1 MFIETFKE
9 SFDIRI
15 QSNHIAYDVGPKSV
29 SKGDAVKTVLT
40 ELNMNKDCSYAFGN
54 GANDLEMLKNVG
66 HPYAMHNSETE
77 LLRAIKSVTDDVLDD
92 GVYKQLKK
100 LLLIN

>member
-1 MFIETFKE
+1 
-9 SFDIRI
+9 
-15 QSNHIAYDVGPKSV
+15 
-29 SKGDAVKTVLT
+29 
-40 ELNMNKDCSYAFGN
+40 MNKDCSYAFGN

-100 LLLIN
+100 LLLINQTVHRCYGSEYADHSVASIKEIIDIIKESDKTE

>member
-1 MFIETFKE
+1 
-9 SFDIRI
+9 
-15 QSNHIAYDVGPKSV
+15 
-29 SKGDAVKTVLT
+29 
-40 ELNMNKDCSYAFGN
+40 MNKDCSYAFGN

-100 LLLIN
+100 LLKRRLYLKVTLKRFLMAV